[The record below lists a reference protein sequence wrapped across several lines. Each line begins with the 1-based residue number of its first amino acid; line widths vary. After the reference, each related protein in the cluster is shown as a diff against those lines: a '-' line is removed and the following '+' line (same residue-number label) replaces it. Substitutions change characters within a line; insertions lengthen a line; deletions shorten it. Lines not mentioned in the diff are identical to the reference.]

1 MVFSSCRKDA
11 QTFLIKGNVYNPQ
24 FEAPEKGVEVQ
35 LLGSKIESG
44 IYNVNY
50 VVLNTAVTDANGNY
64 EMEIIDE
71 KVSAYRF
78 YVSKENY
85 FDEYYDVESKNLEA
99 NSEYNRN
106 FDIYPIAEIELSVE
120 NTMPFDNDDEIRY
133 RFINLKNAESRC
145 RDCCNNNIVKGEG
158 PLYSETKTCQL
169 RGDRYLKIEWIVSKG
184 AGTNTYQD
192 SVYCESFKTT
202 KYSIKY

>member
-1 MVFSSCRKDA
+1 VF
-11 QTFLIKGNVYNPQ
+11 NPQ

-50 VVLNTAVTDANGNY
+50 VVLNTAVTDASGNY
-64 EMEIIDE
+64 EMEIKDE

-78 YVSKENY
+78 YVNKENY
-85 FDEYYDVESKNLEA
+85 FDEYYDVESKYLEA

-106 FDIYPIAEIELSVE
+106 FNIFPIAEIELSVK
-120 NTMPFDNDDEIRY
+120 NTMPFDSDDEIRY
-133 RFINLKNAESRC
+133 RFINLENAESRC
-145 RDCCNNNIVKGEG
+145 RDCCNDKIVIGEG
-158 PLYSETKTCQL
+158 PLYSASKTCQL
-169 RGDRYLKIEWIVSKG
+169 RGDRYLKIEWIVFKG

-192 SVYCESFKTT
+192 SVYCEAFKKT
-202 KYSIKY
+202 KYSITY